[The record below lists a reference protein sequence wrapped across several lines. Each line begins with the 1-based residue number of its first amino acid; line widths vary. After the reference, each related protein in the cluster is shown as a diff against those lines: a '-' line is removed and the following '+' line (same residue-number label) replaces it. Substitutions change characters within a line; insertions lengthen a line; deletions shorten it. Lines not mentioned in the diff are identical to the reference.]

1 MPLLLPFGYLN
12 STCNL
17 KSEKDF
23 SVMRLAPGF
32 ELFKTP
38 ASATHWLLPIAFH
51 PSRFFP
57 LNNLTGAPQEGS
69 FVVLRAGA
77 LWAVQLYV
85 FPLAATMVPD
95 NVSPCSVASNT
106 RSLSS
111 SSHCGG
117 IVKLILPPLN

>member
-17 KSEKDF
+17 KDEKVF
-23 SVMRLAPGF
+23 SVTRLAPVFG
-32 ELFKTP
+32 LFKTP
-38 ASATHWLLPIAFH
+38 ASTTHWLLPIAFH

-57 LNNLTGAPQEGS
+57 LNNLTGAPQAGS

-77 LWAVQLYV
+77 LRPVQLYV
-85 FPLAATMVPD
+85 LPLAATMVP
-95 NVSPCSVASNT
+95 VSVSFCSVASNT

-111 SSHCGG
+111 SSQCGG
-117 IVKLILPPLN
+117 IVKFILPLLN